1 MGRGWGAVVRARL
14 TGWVCEARL
23 PGGDEGLAK
32 VQWTFAPKNAR
43 PVGGPGGRR
52 GRRGGAPACRGTNRA
67 RCGDVVWNW
76 GAVLGAHSLRAE
88 AVGDN
93 GAQ

>member
-1 MGRGWGAVVRARL
+1 MGRGWGEVVRARL
-14 TGWVCEARL
+14 TGWGREARL

-52 GRRGGAPACRGTNRA
+52 MRIWRMSNQEKGAKKCGSGSGRTCQMNCRII
-67 RCGDVVWNW
+67 
-76 GAVLGAHSLRAE
+76 
-88 AVGDN
+88 
-93 GAQ
+93 